1 MYMPIRYKDDVMLV
15 LNNDATLMFVAKE
28 ANNLLDVFGVTAF
41 DKCLVDRFYN
51 GTNQLMI
58 ELKVFPVEEEMAFK
72 KIMNLSEDWFLD
84 HIIGGISNETQKD

>member
-1 MYMPIRYKDDVMLV
+1 MFMPIRYKDNVMLV

-28 ANNLLDVFGVTAF
+28 ENNLLDVFGVTAF

-58 ELKVFPVEEEMAFK
+58 ELKVYPVEEKMTFK
-72 KIMNLSEDWFLD
+72 KVMNLNEDWFLD
-84 HIIGGISNETQKD
+84 HIIGGISK

>member
-1 MYMPIRYKDDVMLV
+1 MFMPIRYKDDVMLV

-28 ANNLLDVFGVTAF
+28 VDNVLDVFGVTAF

-58 ELKVFPVEEEMAFK
+58 ELKVYPVEEEMSFK
-72 KIMNLSEDWFLD
+72 KVMKLNEDWFLD
-84 HIIGGISNETQKD
+84 HIIGGI